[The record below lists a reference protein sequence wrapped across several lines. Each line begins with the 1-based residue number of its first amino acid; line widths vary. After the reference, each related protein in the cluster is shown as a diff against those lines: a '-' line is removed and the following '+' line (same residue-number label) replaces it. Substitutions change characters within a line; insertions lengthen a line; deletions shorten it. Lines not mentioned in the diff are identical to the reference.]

1 MPQPLCQWVL
11 TLANTNPPLYLRKYL
26 AGTNYLTTADT
37 REAESFTRA
46 IDAIEMSRRVS
57 HLTRVKWEAVSVPS
71 GEPLCALAGCPHPQ
85 AVDSTMCPIHRDMG
99 YRKAA
104 EQMAGRIKAEAAM
117 MTEPHQ
123 AVADALNNAI
133 AAFDPDGEDSDQDCH
148 FYATRTPTGTIEVK
162 EEP

>member
-1 MPQPLCQWVL
+1 MPASPAPFPDIATI
-11 TLANTNPPLYLRKYL
+11 TLVDATI
-26 AGTNYLTTADT
+26 GTSGSETSGLLVFNGP
-37 REAESFTRA
+37 
-46 IDAIEMSRRVS
+46 
-57 HLTRVKWEAVSVPS
+57 VSVPS